1 MDEKALVLPRK
12 KPGRSKFGAQARHSA
27 TLGKLLDARALWA
40 AGRLAASVESSGPCA
55 NDDWPGSCAKSGPTL
70 GSTAAG
76 AVERTTADVHCTYLS
91 IDVYAL

>member
-1 MDEKALVLPRK
+1 MDEKVLVLPSRK
-12 KPGRSKFGAQARHSA
+12 GPSSELKPEHSA

-91 IDVYAL
+91 INLYALS